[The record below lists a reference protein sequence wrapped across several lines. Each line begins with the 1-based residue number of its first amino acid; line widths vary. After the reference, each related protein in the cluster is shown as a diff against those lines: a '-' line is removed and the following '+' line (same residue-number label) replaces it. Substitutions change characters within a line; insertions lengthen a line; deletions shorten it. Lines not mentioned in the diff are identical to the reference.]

1 MAVSNNT
8 ITLRIADLCIEVKYR
23 HEETREFL
31 MEYETPDAAHFSVEV
46 TDDDLAYEATLA
58 EEGLEEVYLERAA
71 IYRKIADKITEDTA
85 AVFHGA
91 VLDIDGGAYV
101 IAARSGVGKT
111 THIRLWLEKYADS
124 VSVLNGDKPIIRE
137 IDGVLNV
144 CATPY
149 KGKEGYG
156 KRGNLP
162 LRAIA
167 FLERG
172 EENSYL
178 RITSSEALTRF
189 MAQIY
194 INGEDPLA
202 VARTLRL
209 ANKILSDVPLYEF
222 RCNMDLSAAEMARDA
237 FLGNGAK

>member
-8 ITLRIADLCIEVKYR
+8 ITLKIAGISVAVKYR
-23 HEETREFL
+23 YEENREFL
-31 MEYETPDAAHFSVEV
+31 MEYETSEVADFSVEV

-71 IYRKIADKITEDTA
+71 IYRKIADRITEYDA

-101 IAARSGVGKT
+101 ITARSGVGKT

-124 VSVLNGDKPIIRE
+124 VSVLNGDKPIIRD
-137 IDGVLNV
+137 IDGVLYV

-156 KRGNLP
+156 KKENLP
-162 LRAIA
+162 LKAIA

-178 RITSSEALTRF
+178 RITSSEALMRF

-194 INGEDPLA
+194 IGADNSLA

-209 ANKILSDVPLYEF
+209 ANKILSKTPLYEF
-222 RCNMDLSAAEMARDA
+222 RCNMDLSAAEMAKDA
-237 FLGNGAK
+237 FLGSGAK